1 MRISET
7 DGQLPWETPTATFER
22 LSAILVRENKLA
34 PERLTTEARLDSLDI
49 DSLGSVELLWHIEDC
64 FKVKLPSE
72 PVDLATLGDVVVF
85 IDGLLAQQTSA
96 ASPSPAAASGS
107 QTP

>member
-1 MRISET
+1 MSS
-7 DGQLPWETPTATFER
+7 TFER

-34 PERLTTEARLDSLDI
+34 PERLTPTARLDSLDI

-72 PVDLATLGDVVVF
+72 PVDLPTLGDVVRF
-85 IDGLLAQQTSA
+85 IDTLLAQQGA
-96 ASPSPAAASGS
+96 CAPPVPVPDAPGS
-107 QTP
+107 LQIT